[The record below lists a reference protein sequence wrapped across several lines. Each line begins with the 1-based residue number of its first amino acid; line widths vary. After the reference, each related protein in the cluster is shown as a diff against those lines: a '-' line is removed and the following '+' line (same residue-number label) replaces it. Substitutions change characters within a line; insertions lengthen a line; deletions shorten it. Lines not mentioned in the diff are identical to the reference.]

1 VTGMMNWANSRD
13 PILQRYGV
21 GGVARAAVSSAG
33 GLAAVT
39 DAGGLKAL
47 VSAVSQDDPQA
58 QCFAAA
64 ALGEQL
70 WRVQNC
76 SSSHMS
82 IFDSSCVCCHNY
94 AWMYGRSACSCGLFA
109 CDELCQLLYAKLTDC
124 LCMETQGGCSPL
136 FGLNCGRYTHAM
148 ICTAECL

>member
-1 VTGMMNWANSRD
+1 MMNWANSRD

-47 VSAVSQDDPQA
+47 VSAVAEDDPQA

-64 ALGEQL
+64 ALGEHFA
-70 WRVQNC
+70 VYAQNC
-76 SSSHMS
+76 S
-82 IFDSSCVCCHNY
+82 
-94 AWMYGRSACSCGLFA
+94 
-109 CDELCQLLYAKLTDC
+109 
-124 LCMETQGGCSPL
+124 
-136 FGLNCGRYTHAM
+136 
-148 ICTAECL
+148 

>member
-1 VTGMMNWANSRD
+1 MMNWANSRD

-21 GGVARAAVSSAG
+21 GGVARAAVASAG

-64 ALGEQL
+64 ALGEQP
-70 WRVQNC
+70 WRVQTC
-76 SSSHMS
+76 S
-82 IFDSSCVCCHNY
+82 
-94 AWMYGRSACSCGLFA
+94 
-109 CDELCQLLYAKLTDC
+109 
-124 LCMETQGGCSPL
+124 
-136 FGLNCGRYTHAM
+136 
-148 ICTAECL
+148 